1 MLCSFD
7 TCVGLLASLASA
19 PVRGSVRARKK
30 AAKTPAAALE
40 RAKKHFER
48 ASEDPD
54 DADGVFVW
62 SFYALE
68 NAVVAAALH
77 AGAEFQRNHW
87 TKFAAAHRLSQR
99 HGLEDVSSLLSD
111 LNEARKGTA
120 YGDVEE
126 PDIEPAD
133 VLEQVG
139 DYLKEVEAFLKK
151 KLGK

>member
-1 MLCSFD
+1 M
-7 TCVGLLASLASA
+7 TA
-19 PVRGSVRARKK
+19 KK
-30 AAKTPAAALE
+30 AAAATAAALE

-54 DADGVFVW
+54 DADSVFVW

-68 NAVVAAALH
+68 NAVVAAAIH
-77 AGAEFQRNHW
+77 SSAEYQKNHW
-87 TKFAAAHRLSQR
+87 TKAAAARRLS
-99 HGLEDVSSLLSD
+99 HSHSLTDVSGLLAD

-126 PDIEPAD
+126 PDIQPAD

-139 DYLKEVEAFLKK
+139 EYLKEVEAFLKQ